1 MVSNQLRKHEAHPQ
15 RVKMKEIKNKKEFR
29 LDSNNLG
36 FICAGLNNN
45 LGFICAG
52 VNNLTRV
59 VMKETPDIL

>member
-1 MVSNQLRKHEAHPQ
+1 MVSKQLRKHKAHPP
-15 RVKMKEIKNKKEFR
+15 RVKTKEIKNKKEFR

-36 FICAGLNNN
+36 FICAGVNN

>member
-1 MVSNQLRKHEAHPQ
+1 MVSKQLRKHEAHPP

-36 FICAGLNNN
+36 FIY
-45 LGFICAG
+45 AG
-52 VNNLTRV
+52 VNNLMMV